1 LLLIAIACIA
11 GKVLNIRWQDV
22 STTGGTLWHKY
33 TLTGSLFILVMN
45 SFTAMKTRGILTT
58 AVVLTI
64 FVGLYF
70 GNTNFMVSSAS
81 AASSNPLQSSSHV
94 TIQNTTTSS
103 QDPLPGHQGH
113 QLAMVLPPRSDGKLW
128 VGTVT
133 WTSSKPVELAVLHGY
148 NNVPADATHG
158 VPLISKPPSGA
169 VAITLIG
176 AEHPLEEATATF
188 VGSAVAFH
196 LSGAKFTVTYSVDA
210 TANAPMKI
218 RH

>member
-1 LLLIAIACIA
+1 VAQ
-11 GKVLNIRWQDV
+11 VYYE
-22 STTGGTLWHKY
+22 T
-33 TLTGSLFILVMN
+33 TLTGSLFILITN
-45 SFTAMKTRGILTT
+45 SFTTMKTRLGMLTT
-58 AVVLTI
+58 AVVVTI
-64 FVGLYF
+64 FVGLFF

-133 WTSSKPVELAVLHGY
+133 WTSSKPVELVVLHGY
-148 NNVPADATHG
+148 NNVSADAAHG
-158 VPLISKPPSGA
+158 VPLIAKPPTGA
-169 VAITLIG
+169 LAITLIG
-176 AEHPLEEATATF
+176 PRQFMPSANPVPSGTAPF

-196 LSGAKFTVTYSVDA
+196 TLSGAKFTVTYSVDA
-210 TANAPMKI
+210 TANTPMKI